1 MTDPANPTPR
11 AIDRSTI
18 EIDPRRV
25 RVLFG
30 GHVVADSRRAVILRE
45 PSRQPV
51 WYFPRGD
58 VEMTVL
64 GQTRRQ
70 TVSPAKGV
78 ASYFTIYRDAHVV
91 QDAIWSFEAP
101 PPALGAIAG
110 HIGFMRLHF
119 EFEAEGHA
127 AIDWDLAA
135 APRDDLNDAA

>member
-78 ASYFTIYRDAHVV
+78 ASYFTIYRDAHLVLRSTSAGPRG
-91 QDAIWSFEAP
+91 DCWS
-101 PPALGAIAG
+101 
-110 HIGFMRLHF
+110 HRLH
-119 EFEAEGHA
+119 
-127 AIDWDLAA
+127 
-135 APRDDLNDAA
+135 APAFRI